1 MHSSGFIKLEYAC
14 VALDDGINDSS
25 DGCIMD
31 SDELPVCTNPIP
43 VECSDSDNNTLR
55 LRR

>member
-14 VALDDGINDSS
+14 EALDDGINDSS

-31 SDELPVCTNPIP
+31 SDELPICTNPIP
-43 VECSDSDNNTLR
+43 VE
-55 LRR
+55 

>member
-1 MHSSGFIKLEYAC
+1 MAQGFIKLEYAC
-14 VALDDGINDSS
+14 EALDNAINDSS

-31 SDELPVCTNPIP
+31 SDELPVCTNPVT